1 MVGFAKQA
9 LARMKR
15 WFRLHIILAMQLIT
29 LGMCSPTAVHAADVY
44 VVVHEKTRG
53 FFTSNGG
60 SHDLLSNRWRDGLA
74 RIGQPVQSASLA
86 QLSKVNQPGVLILP
100 SVFLLD
106 DADRGQIKSLVASG
120 WSILGTWATGSRD
133 GAGGWLGY
141 GFIEETFGAKIVAD
155 FDTRKSDG
163 WFLLP
168 DGESPVSFGLAAGE
182 RIYIPKIS
190 EPILT
195 VTGAGVVARGGEWT
209 RQSALLGVDRS
220 GLVHLAEQGAS
231 RRVYWSFP
239 ETAWDASREQF
250 DTLLRNSLSWLARE
264 PTIVK
269 SAWPHPYQAAY
280 LVEMDTEDQFQ
291 NATHLAELFEA
302 RQWTGTFYVLTSLA
316 INHPDV
322 VKRLASK
329 HEIGY
334 HAEVHDGFKGLPI
347 AAQEERLK
355 NMVAQLGTVL
365 PNSRSLTG
373 FRAPLESFDANTEI
387 ALRRLGFTHHVSS
400 PDSRSSLLPGFSTA
414 EQGLSPDKALVVLPR
429 TQLDDVN
436 FVRMGL
442 SDEVKM
448 QKLLIEGA
456 SESIRMRGLGMLSVH
471 TQYFG
476 KNAPLTKAMNGFFD
490 FLAASKAWV
499 ASSLQIEE
507 WWRQRERVV
516 LTSTSSAKAIT
527 FKLQNDGAAV
537 RNFKL
542 VLMAPSVSAN
552 PKLIGPASTQAVI
565 QRLDNLRW
573 AIVFNQLKQGTQQL
587 TVQF

>member
-1 MVGFAKQA
+1 MPRVTTLKRWLGLRIIFIAHA
-9 LARMKR
+9 LAMV
-15 WFRLHIILAMQLIT
+15 FCMPSA
-29 LGMCSPTAVHAADVY
+29 AYAADVY
-44 VVVHEKTRG
+44 LIVHERTRT
-53 FFTSNGG
+53 FFANNGG
-60 SHDLLSNRWRDGLA
+60 SHDLLSTRWRDGLA
-74 RIGQPVQSASLA
+74 RIGQPVQSVSLGQIA
-86 QLSKVNQPGVLILP
+86 KIKQPGVMVLP

-106 DADRGQIKSLVASG
+106 DADRNQIKSLLAAG

-133 GAGGWLGY
+133 GAGAWLGY

-190 EPILT
+190 EPLLT
-195 VTGAGVVARGGEWT
+195 FTGAGMVARGGEWT
-209 RQSALLGVDRS
+209 RQSSLLGVDRS
-220 GLVHLAEQGAS
+220 GLVHIAEQGAS

-239 ETAWDASREQF
+239 ETAWDASREHF

-264 PTIVK
+264 PTIIK

-291 NATHLAELFEA
+291 NAPNLAELFEA
-302 RQWTGTFYVLTSLA
+302 RQWTGTFYMVTSMA
-316 INHPDV
+316 VNHPDI
-322 VKRLASK
+322 VKRLSAK

-347 AAQEERLK
+347 AVQEERLK
-355 NMVAQLGTVL
+355 NMVIQLGTIL
-365 PNSRSLTG
+365 PNSRTFTG

-387 ALRRLGFTHHVSS
+387 ALRRLGFTHHVAS
-400 PDSRSSLLPGFSTA
+400 PDSRPSLLPGFSTA
-414 EQGLSPDKALVVLPR
+414 EVGVSPEKALVVLPR

-490 FLAASKAWV
+490 FLAASKAWIAPAV
-499 ASSLQIEE
+499 QIED

-516 LTSTSSAKAIT
+516 LSSTTTGKAIT
-527 FKLQNDGAAV
+527 FKVQNEGAMV

-542 VLMAPSVSAN
+542 VLMAPSTNAT
-552 PKLIGPASTQAVI
+552 PKLIGPASSQAVI

-573 AIVFNQLKQGTQQL
+573 AIVFNQLKQGSQQL

>member
-1 MVGFAKQA
+1 
-9 LARMKR
+9 MKF
-15 WFRLHIILAMQLIT
+15 WSSSFLGLFRSYLIAVVQLIT
-29 LGMCSPTAVHAADVY
+29 LITCLPSAVFAGDVY
-44 VVVHEKTRG
+44 LVVHEKTRS
-53 FFTSNGG
+53 FFTNNGG
-60 SHDLLSNRWRDGLA
+60 SHDLLSTRWRDGLA
-74 RIGQPVQSASLA
+74 RVGQPVQSASLA
-86 QLSKVNQPGVLILP
+86 QLSKVKQPGVFILP

-106 DADRGQIKSLVASG
+106 DADRSQIKNLLANG
-120 WSILGTWATGSRD
+120 WNVLGTWATGSRD

-163 WFLLP
+163 WFLFP
-168 DGESPVSFGLAAGE
+168 DGESPVTFGFAAGE

-190 EPILT
+190 EPLLT
-195 VTGAGVVARGGEWT
+195 FTGTGLVARGGEWT
-209 RQSALLGVDRS
+209 RQSSLLGVDRS
-220 GLVHLAEQGAS
+220 GLIHIAEQGAS

-239 ETAWDASREQF
+239 ETAWDASRDQF
-250 DTLLRNSLSWLARE
+250 DLLLRNSLSWLARV

-291 NATHLAELFEA
+291 NATHLADLFEA

-316 INHPDV
+316 VSHPDV

-334 HAEVHDGFKGLPI
+334 HADVHDGFKGLPI
-347 AAQEERLK
+347 AAQEDRLK

-365 PNSRSLTG
+365 PNSRTFTG
-373 FRAPLESFDANTEI
+373 FRAPLESYDANTEI
-387 ALRRLGFTHHVSS
+387 ALRRLGFTHHVAS
-400 PDSRSSLLPGFSTA
+400 PDSRSSLLPGFSSA
-414 EQGLSPDKALVVLPR
+414 EPGLSPEKALVVLPR

-476 KNAPLTKAMNGFFD
+476 KTAPLTKAMGGFFD
-490 FLAASKAWV
+490 FLAASKSWV
-499 ASSLQIEE
+499 ASSFQIED
-507 WWRQRERVV
+507 WWRQRERVA
-516 LTSTSSAKAIT
+516 LTSTTNAKAII
-527 FKLQNDGAAV
+527 FKLQNDGALL

-542 VLMAPSVSAN
+542 VLMAPSATAT
-552 PKLIGPASTQAVI
+552 PKLIGPASSQAVI
-565 QRLDNLRW
+565 QRIDNLRW
-573 AIVFNQLKQGTQQL
+573 AVVFNQLKPGSQQL